1 MLTGFKSVKM
11 TELTT
16 ETMIDTVLTIEE
28 ILTEKQLTA
37 LRDIM
42 YFYKEFELELYDYPQ
57 EDTLFTK
64 TQRELFDIFDIK

>member
-1 MLTGFKSVKM
+1 MM
-11 TELTT
+11 ALTT
-16 ETMIDTVLTIEE
+16 ETMIDTVLTMEE

-37 LRDIM
+37 LRDIL
-42 YFYKEFELELYDYPQ
+42 YFYKEFELELYEYPP

>member
-1 MLTGFKSVKM
+1 MM
-11 TELTT
+11 ALTT
-16 ETMIDTVLTIEE
+16 ETMLDTVLKMEE

-37 LRDIM
+37 LRDIL
-42 YFYKEFELELYDYPQ
+42 YFYKEFELELYEYPP

>member
-11 TELTT
+11 MELTT
-16 ETMIDTVLTIEE
+16 ETMLDTVLTIEE
-28 ILTEKQLTA
+28 ILTEKQLTT

-42 YFYKEFELELYDYPQ
+42 YFYKEFELELYDYPP

>member
-1 MLTGFKSVKM
+1 MM
-11 TELTT
+11 ALTT

-28 ILTEKQLTA
+28 VLTEKQLTA

-42 YFYKEFELELYDYPQ
+42 YFYKEFELELYEYPP

>member
-1 MLTGFKSVKM
+1 MM
-11 TELTT
+11 ELIT

-42 YFYKEFELELYDYPQ
+42 YFYKEFELELYEYPP

>member
-11 TELTT
+11 MELTT
-16 ETMIDTVLTIEE
+16 ETMLDTVLTIEE

-42 YFYKEFELELYDYPQ
+42 YFYKEFELELYEYPP

>member
-11 TELTT
+11 MELTT
-16 ETMIDTVLTIEE
+16 ETMLDTVLTIEE

-42 YFYKEFELELYDYPQ
+42 YFYKEFELELYDYPP

>member
-1 MLTGFKSVKM
+1 M
-11 TELTT
+11 TELIT
-16 ETMIDTVLTIEE
+16 ETMLDTVLTIEE

-42 YFYKEFELELYDYPQ
+42 YFYKEFELELYDYPP

-64 TQRELFDIFDIK
+64 TQRELFEIFDIK

>member
-1 MLTGFKSVKM
+1 MM
-11 TELTT
+11 ALTT
-16 ETMIDTVLTIEE
+16 ETMLDTVLTMEE

-37 LRDIM
+37 LRDIL

>member
-11 TELTT
+11 TELIT
-16 ETMIDTVLTIEE
+16 ETMLDTVLTIEE

-42 YFYKEFELELYDYPQ
+42 YFYKEFELELYEYPP